1 MSSIYS
7 VVEEIQSILM
17 LFDYTVYDVVEWDNK
32 KVIEQDDADFPIIF
46 IDENDETNDLDDVTL
61 GYLNQTSTVSLN
73 VVLATGKENWRED
86 VNTELR
92 NIKDI
97 IYTFI
102 CNGNEWI
109 TWQYTDS
116 NKRQLANTSSI
127 DNIFGGVQ
135 INTIVQ
141 YEESEIEGVL

>member
-7 VVEEIQSILM
+7 IVEEMQTILQAEG
-17 LFDYTVYDVVEWDNK
+17 YTVYDVVEWDHK
-32 KVIEQDDADFPIIF
+32 KIVEQADADFPMIF
-46 IDENDETNDLDDVTL
+46 IDDEQTLD
-61 GYLNQTSTVSLN
+61 YLNQTSTVSLN
-73 VVLATGKENWRED
+73 VVLSTGKANWRED

-92 NIKDI
+92 KIKDI
-97 IYTFI
+97 IGTNS
-102 CNGNEWI
+102 CNGNFWI

-141 YEESEIEGVL
+141 YEELEIEGVL

>member
-1 MSSIYS
+1 
-7 VVEEIQSILM
+7 
-17 LFDYTVYDVVEWDNK
+17 VVEWDHK
-32 KVIEQDDADFPIIF
+32 KIVEQADADFPMIF
-46 IDENDETNDLDDVTL
+46 IDEDEETNDTTDDVTL
-61 GYLNQTSTVSLN
+61 NYLNQTSTISLN
-73 VVLATGKENWRED
+73 VVLSTGKENWRQD

-92 NIKDI
+92 KIKDI
-97 IYTFI
+97 IYTNI
-102 CNGNEWI
+102 CNGDKWI